1 MTDGSL
7 MKVESILQYFWPA
20 WSDNWS
26 WKPILVFFRVVVLD
40 RVYCTCWCFIILKN
54 QSVHEKFETLL
65 KEILQERDVQVIYG
79 TVWKSGWKSVS
90 ADDINEDELMLLNAN
105 PLTVIMECMRLQN
118 FRLVELL
125 KTFDT
130 DNNRKLSIDELVNGL
145 LVSVDF

>member
-1 MTDGSL
+1 MSQFTRL
-7 MKVESILQYFWPA
+7 Y
-20 WSDNWS
+20 
-26 WKPILVFFRVVVLD
+26 PIM
-40 RVYCTCWCFIILKN
+40 LKN

-90 ADDINEDELMLLNAN
+90 SDDINEDELMLLNAN

-145 LVSVDF
+145 LVSVD